1 MLGFNLQ
8 AADFNNDGKMDLIS
22 TPNPVSLNM
31 QGTIPPSI
39 PTWDEVAAPVS
50 VYLNTTPTGGPLSF
64 NVVSTGPTDEYLGFL
79 QVGDFNLDGNMDIG
93 LAFASRDG
101 TTFAVGTGDG
111 HGGFDTFQR
120 YIAYTN
126 TADGVYDQWEREV
139 VAFGVGDFNG
149 DRQLD
154 IAATATMLN
163 DGLGNAVSITGLSY
177 NKTFALPGAL
187 PTNPPPAFAGQP
199 YSLQLTPTGG
209 DSTKPYTFTLDPQS
223 VPLPAG
229 LTMSAAGLISGTPTQ
244 SGPFQLTL
252 DVSQPSGPRGSS
264 PIYIY
269 MLVNPAAPVVLNLL
283 PQNLPGG
290 MVNQFYSQQVSATG
304 GTGAVTF
311 SLISG
316 QLPYGLTLSPAGL
329 ISGVPTMSGNFGFS
343 VYAVD
348 SGTGSGSRSYSVT
361 IGSNQP
367 ITFQTGP
374 LPQSTVNQPYSQ
386 MITAVGGNGGPYTY
400 TVTQGA
406 LPPGV
411 TLTTGGLLAGT
422 PTALGNYA
430 FTLTAAAGG
439 VMASQGY
446 VVQVVPVLAQPPIV
460 IGLTRIG
467 VNTLA
472 VAFSQPMKASGA
484 QSIRNYVLSTAG
496 PDGVWGTKDDY
507 VIALRPPFYNAV
519 TQTTTIT
526 TACSKFPLNWLYRLV
541 IKGVPPAGVSNAQ
554 GVFLGGRGAD
564 QPGTDYVRTFQGKEI
579 PYVVP
584 S

>member
-1 MLGFNLQ
+1 MYQGYTNNADGFDDDYQRAIDYL
-8 AADFNNDGKMDLIS
+8 AVSDFNKDG
-22 TPNPVSLNM
+22 
-31 QGTIPPSI
+31 
-39 PTWDEVAAPVS
+39 
-50 VYLNTTPTGGPLSF
+50 
-64 NVVSTGPTDEYLGFL
+64 
-79 QVGDFNLDGNMDIG
+79 
-93 LAFASRDG
+93 
-101 TTFAVGTGDG
+101 
-111 HGGFDTFQR
+111 
-120 YIAYTN
+120 
-126 TADGVYDQWEREV
+126 
-139 VAFGVGDFNG
+139 
-149 DRQLD
+149 QLD
-154 IAATATMLN
+154 IVTTALN
-163 DGLGNAVSITGLSY
+163 IGTVGTLSTDDQSNEAVGITGISY
-177 NKTFALPGAL
+177 NKTFALPGASPL
-187 PTNPPPAFAGQP
+187 NPPVAVVGQP
-199 YSLQLTPTGG
+199 YTLQLTGTNG
-209 DSTKPYTFTLDPQS
+209 DPTKPFVFALDPRS

-229 LTMSAAGLISGTPTQ
+229 LTMSPTGLISGTPTQ
-244 SGPFQLTL
+244 PGPFQLTL
-252 DVSQPSGPRGSS
+252 DVSQPSGPRGPS
-264 PIYIY
+264 PVYV
-269 MLVNPAAPVVLNLL
+269 LVNPTAPVVLNVL
-283 PQNLPGG
+283 PQSLPGG

-316 QLPYGLTLSPAGL
+316 QLPNGLTLSPAGL

-526 TACSKFPLNWLYRLV
+526 TACGKFPLNWLYRLV

-564 QPGTDYVRTFQGKEI
+564 QPGTNYVRTFQGKEI